1 MAEIRA
7 NATEKVLATAYWAT
21 SAQGGDTRRGVVL
34 TYLLSLVIGSLYI
47 NVEHPDLDIDLL
59 NRYPHESPQHASTT
73 SENETLGSVAQI
85 NKRRV
90 LCLFIRSR
98 VCTQHEMISWA
109 EVKDAAV
116 RAPVHC
122 VALFYGY

>member
-73 SENETLGSVAQI
+73 SDNESLWV
-85 NKRRV
+85 V
-90 LCLFIRSR
+90 LL
-98 VCTQHEMISWA
+98 
-109 EVKDAAV
+109 K
-116 RAPVHC
+116 
-122 VALFYGY
+122 